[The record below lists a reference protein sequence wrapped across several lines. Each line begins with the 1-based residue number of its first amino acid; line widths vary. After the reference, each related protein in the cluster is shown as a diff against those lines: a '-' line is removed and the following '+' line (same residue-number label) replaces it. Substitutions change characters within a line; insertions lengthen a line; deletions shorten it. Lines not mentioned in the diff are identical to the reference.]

1 MNKRISAIIAII
13 IVGVIVGYAIFPY
26 FTESTVDEALPPGA
40 IILPKGD
47 DTMMEDEM
55 KDETMMEDEMKD
67 ETMMD
72 DEMKDE
78 TMMEDEMKDDT
89 MMEDEMKR

>member
-40 IILPKGD
+40 IILPKSG

-67 ETMMD
+67 ETMME

-78 TMMEDEMKDDT
+78 TMMEDEMKDD
-89 MMEDEMKR
+89 DHDGR